1 MCQGSPSRAALGGG
15 TSRPPWAPAG
25 RTKEPCKYVFPC
37 TTLKQH
43 TSPFHGEIILVKR
56 EESLYNGCGAVL
68 LLCGRSC
75 LLHRGVGRCELST
88 SCPYYSPCLYC
99 TAICDGAQ
107 AVFSDF
113 TLSGPLFLLF
123 RGWLAMRSGRWWPAT
138 DGAGVR
144 FDGWEQGGVKG
155 GFRSIAIP
163 RWRLVVTCRHVPAGI
178 AVALTPCGA

>member
-1 MCQGSPSRAALGGG
+1 MGLCAVCSPAERPVGVGH
-15 TSRPPWAPAG
+15 SRPPWAPAG

-113 TLSGPLFLLF
+113 SSPRPLFCCSEGVHCVSAALVARHG
-123 RGWLAMRSGRWWPAT
+123 RGR
-138 DGAGVR
+138 GAYRRLGARRGQRCVPLH
-144 FDGWEQGGVKG
+144 
-155 GFRSIAIP
+155 AIP
-163 RWRLVVTCRHVPAGI
+163 RRGAGGNLRRPPVGI
-178 AVALTPCGA
+178 ASL

>member
-1 MCQGSPSRAALGGG
+1 MLPGRAALGGG

-75 LLHRGVGRCELST
+75 LLHRGVGCGDTLRPALIIRLAPILADSITGCKRFFAVWQLPSRFFVVQRVACYEV
-88 SCPYYSPCLYC
+88 
-99 TAICDGAQ
+99 GALV
-107 AVFSDF
+107 ARH
-113 TLSGPLFLLF
+113 G
-123 RGWLAMRSGRWWPAT
+123 RGR
-138 DGAGVR
+138 GAR
-144 FDGWEQGGVKG
+144 RDPQQGGVRG
-155 GFRSIAIP
+155 WYAPWIIP
-163 RWRLVVTCRHVPAGI
+163 LG
-178 AVALTPCGA
+178 

>member
-1 MCQGSPSRAALGGG
+1 MLPGRAALGGG

-75 LLHRGVGRCELST
+75 LLHRGVGCSST
-88 SCPYYSPCLYC
+88 SRPALIIRLVCIVLQSV
-99 TAICDGAQ
+99 TARKR
-107 AVFSDF
+107 F
-113 TLSGPLFLLF
+113 F
-123 RGWLAMRSGRWWPAT
+123 RTFPARGRFFVVQRVCIAYRRRGWPAT

-144 FDGWEQGGVKG
+144 VEDGSKAENKVG
-155 GFRSIAIP
+155 SAP
-163 RWRLVVTCRHVPAGI
+163 
-178 AVALTPCGA
+178 